1 MSEKRIRAVHSRAI
15 RIVSQRHGIPF
26 SKGLLAQS
34 LTATGLPPD
43 RAYQVA
49 MSVESRLREE
59 GVYDIGVVD
68 LQEKV
73 GGVLA
78 EMEGPEYLRRY
89 RKWHHLGQQDRPL
102 IVLIGGATGVG
113 KSTIASQIANRLGI
127 VRTISTDAI
136 RQVMRTFFSAALMPA
151 IHYSSFDAGAAI
163 RVPVGKKLDPNLV
176 AFVEQVEM
184 VTVGVRAVVD
194 RAIDEGTAMVVEGVH
209 LVPGFIPMED
219 WEKALVLHMIVAV
232 KDTDLHRSHFLV
244 RDRETDGRRPFIRY
258 LEHFDGIRRI
268 QDFILARAE
277 EEGTLVI
284 DNVNVD
290 DAVGLVVDALYDLIA
305 RQDSSLAGVALVEAG
320 EGGSNRRG

>member
-1 MSEKRIRAVHSRAI
+1 MRPGEPKRGRHPHI
-15 RIVSQRHGIPF
+15 RIVSQSHGVPF

-43 RAYQVA
+43 RAYRVA
-49 MSVESRLREE
+49 VEVESRLLAAGTLDIDVEE
-59 GVYDIGVVD
+59 
-68 LQEKV
+68 LQAKV
-73 GGVLA
+73 GGVLS
-78 EMEGPEYLRRY
+78 EMEGPPYPVRY
-89 RKWHHLGQQDRPL
+89 QKWHQLGMQDRPV
-102 IVLIGGATGVG
+102 IILIGGATGVG
-113 KSTIASQIANRLGI
+113 KSTIASQIANRMGI

-163 RVPVGKKLDPNLV
+163 RIPVGKNLNPNLV

-194 RAIDEGTAMVVEGVH
+194 RATEEGTAMVVEGVH
-209 LVPGFIPMED
+209 LVPGFIPMES
-219 WEKALVLHMIVAV
+219 WRRALVLHMVVAV
-232 KDTDLHRSHFLV
+232 KDADLHRSHFLV

-258 LEHFDGIRRI
+258 LEHFDEIRKI
-268 QDFILARAE
+268 QEFILARAE

-290 DAVGLVVDALYDLIA
+290 DAVGLVVDALYELIESQAVTGGEMPAA
-305 RQDSSLAGVALVEAG
+305 RPGSVAGG
-320 EGGSNRRG
+320 RS